1 MKNNIKNK
9 TAFILLAFAA
19 CIPAAAFNATVLS
32 VQGTAEVQDGSIWE
46 EIVQGDEL
54 EEGSVISTGFKS
66 SLVLKI
72 KESTVTVGQLARV
85 TIEELSESQ
94 ASDNVCVYIDSGNID
109 ASVGKESGK
118 KVGFKIRSPVATAS
132 VRGTSFSVTSSG
144 KLSVTDGLVGFLPAE
159 SKGSKAFSENIVQ
172 KEAKEDN
179 PVSSV
184 FTSSSEAGGSYGV
197 PVFRGQS
204 SSTDPLTG
212 RRSSAR
218 TEKAKSAEKSSS
230 STKPQSQTEA
240 VPSSTGSARPDT
252 TSAPSLSGT
261 AAISIKLNFPE
272 K

>member
-1 MKNNIKNK
+1 M
-9 TAFILLAFAA
+9 
-19 CIPAAAFNATVLS
+19 
-32 VQGTAEVQDGSIWE
+32 
-46 EIVQGDEL
+46 
-54 EEGSVISTGFKS
+54 
-66 SLVLKI
+66 
-72 KESTVTVGQLARV
+72 
-85 TIEELSESQ
+85 
-94 ASDNVCVYIDSGNID
+94 
-109 ASVGKESGK
+109 
-118 KVGFKIRSPVATAS
+118 GFKIRSPVATAS

-261 AAISIKLNFPE
+261 ATISIKLNFPE

>member
-1 MKNNIKNK
+1 M
-9 TAFILLAFAA
+9 
-19 CIPAAAFNATVLS
+19 
-32 VQGTAEVQDGSIWE
+32 
-46 EIVQGDEL
+46 
-54 EEGSVISTGFKS
+54 GFK
-66 SLVLKI
+66 V
-72 KESTVTVGQLARV
+72 
-85 TIEELSESQ
+85 
-94 ASDNVCVYIDSGNID
+94 
-109 ASVGKESGK
+109 
-118 KVGFKIRSPVATAS
+118 RSPVATAS

-218 TEKAKSAEKSSS
+218 TEKAKSAEKVLLQQ
-230 STKPQSQTEA
+230 KPNHRQKQFLLQQAQLRQIQHPHLLCQEQLQSA
-240 VPSSTGSARPDT
+240 
-252 TSAPSLSGT
+252 
-261 AAISIKLNFPE
+261 
-272 K
+272 